1 MDSRFELEVI
11 ELLTPKIKA
20 VLRQTD
26 KQNQKDLE
34 QELILIVLSTIKRK
48 GFKQLPSFFE
58 LMDKEKNTQIEREN
72 WKSRFYERF
81 GSSRSTDFNS

>member
-1 MDSRFELEVI
+1 MDGRFEQEVI

-20 VLRQTD
+20 VLRQTN

-58 LMDKEKNTQIEREN
+58 LLDKEKNTQTEKEN
-72 WKSRFYERF
+72 
-81 GSSRSTDFNS
+81 